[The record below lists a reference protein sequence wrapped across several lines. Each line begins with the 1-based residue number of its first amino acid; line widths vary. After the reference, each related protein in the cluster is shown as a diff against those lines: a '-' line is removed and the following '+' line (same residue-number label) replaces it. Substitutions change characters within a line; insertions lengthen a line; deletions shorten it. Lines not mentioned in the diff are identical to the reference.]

1 MTVKIEK
8 NCPTCGEPSEA
19 TIETEFYGLR
29 ILVKN
34 IRRGQASLQ
43 MELTPVINEV
53 EFESKT
59 VNYRYD
65 FFENDL
71 FYLFDMI
78 RMQVEHMQRI
88 SGKVDLDNLFR
99 LGKKSR

>member
-1 MTVKIEK
+1 MTTKIEK

-19 TIETEFYGLR
+19 TIETSYYGLKL
-29 ILVKN
+29 LVKN
-34 IRRGQASLQ
+34 IRRGPVSIQ
-43 MELTPVINEV
+43 MEIIPVLNEV

-59 VNYRYD
+59 VNYKYD

-78 RMQVEHMQRI
+78 KTQVEHMQRLT
-88 SGKVDLDNLFR
+88 GEVKLDNLFKTP
-99 LGKKSR
+99 KKIR

>member
-1 MTVKIEK
+1 MTTKIEK
-8 NCPTCGEPSEA
+8 NCPTCGEPAEA
-19 TIETEFYGLR
+19 TIETEVYGLKL
-29 ILVKN
+29 LVKN
-34 IRRGQASLQ
+34 IRRGQVSIQ

-53 EFESKT
+53 EYPSKT

-78 RMQVEHMQRI
+78 KSQVEHMQRM
-88 SGKVDLDNLFR
+88 GDVNLDNLFR
-99 LGKKSR
+99 VPKKVK